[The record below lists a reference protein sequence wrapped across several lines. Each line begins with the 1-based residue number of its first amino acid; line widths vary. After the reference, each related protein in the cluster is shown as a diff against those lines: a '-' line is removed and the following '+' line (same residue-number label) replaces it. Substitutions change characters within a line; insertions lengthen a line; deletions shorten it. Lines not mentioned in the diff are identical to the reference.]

1 MKYTLASRPKRNIP
15 AKYRELCKMKRKAN
29 PRNLRHNPK
38 KEIINWAKKGVFD
51 SNPLLATPHS
61 AKCKACGFSEK
72 ITYLS
77 YLKSGRFELGES
89 RTIEV
94 SYAAPT
100 LLGLSHTLEK
110 ITPIIITKRCERCGS
125 EVSCTPVSVEYLFF
139 TATKQNKM
147 ENMYV

>member
-1 MKYTLASRPKRNIP
+1 MNIY
-15 AKYRELCKMKRKAN
+15 ANYKEMCKMKRKAN
-29 PRNLRHNPK
+29 PSILRHNPK
-38 KEIINWAKKGVFD
+38 KEIMNWAKKGVFD
-51 SNPLLATPHS
+51 SNPLLATPHP

-89 RTIEV
+89 QTIEV

-100 LLGLSHTLEK
+100 IVGLSYTVEK
-110 ITPIIITKRCERCGS
+110 ITPIIMTTRCDKCGS
-125 EVSCTPVSVEYLFF
+125 EIFCTPVSVEYLFF
-139 TATKQNKM
+139 TATKQHKM